1 MRYSNSRL
9 REIVGDF
16 VHSERDRRIFLRKYE
31 DDITLERIAE
41 EEELSVSQIKRI
53 LKKHYIEVFRHFED

>member
-9 REIVGDF
+9 REIVGDYI
-16 VHSERDRRIFLRKYE
+16 HSERDRRIFLRKYE